1 LDGFSKALSISRGA
15 DLQTPV
21 TIATSRT
28 PRTPGAP
35 PVTATRNIPQPDKYA
50 NASRDLPGSAVTR
63 SPLSSRASARNAP
76 KLIFMK
82 LEKERG
88 IQWYESRPL
97 DIFNYNNDVYNRSFI
112 ASGEKQAI
120 TMLLYQADAADEPY
134 PVLVTIQPGKQTV
147 ERLPE
152 KKLVFS
158 PCSYLR
164 KGQYAAL
171 YQNTETGQGGLLL
184 IRNKE

>member
-1 LDGFSKALSISRGA
+1 
-15 DLQTPV
+15 V
-21 TIATSRT
+21 
-28 PRTPGAP
+28 
-35 PVTATRNIPQPDKYA
+35 
-50 NASRDLPGSAVTR
+50 
-63 SPLSSRASARNAP
+63 
-76 KLIFMK
+76 K

-88 IQWYESRPL
+88 IQWYESRAL

-112 ASGEKQAI
+112 SSGEKQEI

-158 PCSYLR
+158 PLQFLAP
-164 KGQYAAL
+164 GQYASL
-171 YQNTETGQGGLLL
+171 YQNTETGRGACC
-184 IRNKE
+184 